1 MLREPSFFSSLA
13 CAASGLKEMVRTER
27 NFRIHLIATCFA
39 IIFGFELKISRL
51 EWLFIFIAVAT
62 VLILETL
69 NAVVERM
76 IDLVK
81 PRLHPIVHDIKDMMA
96 GAVLLAA
103 TASVVVGGV
112 IFLPRII
119 TVLVTYGIM
128 YDII

>member
-1 MLREPSFFSSLA
+1 
-13 CAASGLKEMVRTER
+13 MVRTER